1 MKNEKL
7 YKFAHFLAGF
17 VVILHGIGELD
28 YAHGSPWFFFV
39 AGFLMILVAAFHH
52 RIQSMIGSGESIL
65 FFIEAAVQLFIVFH
79 YFERG
84 KKALPFAHLFAAG
97 IYVYVGYIRL
107 LGKKPFW
114 KKGK

>member
-1 MKNEKL
+1 MKNDKL

-28 YAHGSPWFFFV
+28 YTHGSPVFFFV
-39 AGFLMILVAAFHH
+39 AGILMLLVAAFHH
-52 RIQSMIGSGESIL
+52 RVQAIFGNGESIL

-84 KKALPFAHLFAAG
+84 KKALPFAHFFAACM
-97 IYVYVGYIRL
+97 YVYVGYIRL
-107 LGKKPFW
+107 LGQKPFW
-114 KKGK
+114 IKRK

>member
-1 MKNEKL
+1 MKKGNL
-7 YKFAHFLAGF
+7 YKTAHFLAGF

-28 YAHGSPWFFFV
+28 HLHGSPMFFFI
-39 AGFLMILVAAFHH
+39 AGILMLLVAAYHDRVH
-52 RIQSMIGSGESIL
+52 KMLGNTEGIL

-97 IYVYVGYIRL
+97 IYTYVGYCRL
-107 LGKKPFW
+107 LGKKPFGLD
-114 KKGK
+114 KK